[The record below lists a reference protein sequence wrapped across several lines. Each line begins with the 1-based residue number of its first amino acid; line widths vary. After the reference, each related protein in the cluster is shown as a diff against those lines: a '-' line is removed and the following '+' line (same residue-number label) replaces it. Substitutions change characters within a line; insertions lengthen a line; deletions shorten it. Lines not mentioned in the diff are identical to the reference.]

1 MTIAMQTTD
10 KTLKEVL
17 DALIELDL
25 IPSSRVGPIKTA
37 VKQYALILGYSESA
51 QCPLSAFH
59 LQDQRRNR
67 LIEQRADDARR
78 ARSGASVLGP
88 HAIRNLKNNISY
100 LIRTAVAHEIIK
112 PLAGELASSKTV
124 NTIKAKNITLR
135 REWLNP
141 GKYVLDPIPG
151 CLFKELSD

>member
-37 VKQYALILGYSESA
+37 VKQYALILGCSEPA

-59 LQDQRRNR
+59 LQD
-67 LIEQRADDARR
+67 LHY
-78 ARSGASVLGP
+78 SGARFVKSV
-88 HAIRNLKNNISY
+88 KW
-100 LIRTAVAHEIIK
+100 TK
-112 PLAGELASSKTV
+112 SKEVDRSLPWNQKGT
-124 NTIKAKNITLR
+124 T
-135 REWLNP
+135 P
-141 GKYVLDPIPG
+141 
-151 CLFKELSD
+151 

>member
-37 VKQYALILGYSESA
+37 VKQYALILGYSEPA

-78 ARSGASVLGP
+78 ARSGTSVLGP

-112 PLAGELASSKTV
+112 QVRFGSYTRL
-124 NTIKAKNITLR
+124 
-135 REWLNP
+135 
-141 GKYVLDPIPG
+141 PI
-151 CLFKELSD
+151 